1 MNKKSVLRT
10 LLIATVFAMLMSVGA
25 LANTWGPALKAASS
39 WQKVDVENATDNTI
53 LHKLV
58 IPRDGVMYFSGVEY
72 SSYSNNMYGLSF
84 SLLKSNYVPINRYGS
99 SSTYVN
105 GTDQNSSSYVREYAL
120 KKGTYY
126 LRVTNTK
133 NYRIIGKFKAV
144 NDQGNTVKKKKGT
157 KIGKKKTMTAL
168 FGAGDT
174 YNKTEW
180 FKFKLKKPKKVTLV
194 MGAYGDASYRV
205 TFYGPK
211 PFKKGDTTYVSSGYT
226 RPVKYWIQR
235 GSKKLKLKKGTY
247 YIKIQRTSN
256 DVSGY
261 CSIMWK

>member
-1 MNKKSVLRT
+1 MNKRSVLRT
-10 LLIATVFAMLMSVGA
+10 IFIAAVLTMLMSVSVWANKWGA
-25 LANTWGPALKAASS
+25 AIPVAYA
-39 WQKVDVENATDNTI
+39 QKDLYVSATDNTM
-53 LHKLV
+53 LHKV
-58 IPRDGVMYFSGVEY
+58 VVPRDGVLNITGVEHGN
-72 SSYSNNMYGLSF
+72 YSNYGLSF
-84 SLLKSNYVPINRYGS
+84 SLLKTNYVPINRYGS

-105 GTDQNSSSYVREYAL
+105 GTDVNSSSFSKQFAL
-120 KKGTYY
+120 KKGTYII
-126 LRVTNTK
+126 RVTNTK
-133 NYRIIGKFKAV
+133 RYTIRTKFKAV

-157 KIGKKKTMTAL
+157 NLKKKVTMTAL

-180 FKFKLKKPKKVTLV
+180 FKFKLKKPKKVTLT
-194 MGAYGDASYRV
+194 MSAYGDASYRV

-226 RPVKYWIQR
+226 RTVKYWIQR

-261 CSIMWK
+261 CAINWR

>member
-1 MNKKSVLRT
+1 M
-10 LLIATVFAMLMSVGA
+10 
-25 LANTWGPALKAASS
+25 
-39 WQKVDVENATDNTI
+39 
-53 LHKLV
+53 
-58 IPRDGVMYFSGVEY
+58 
-72 SSYSNNMYGLSF
+72 
-84 SLLKSNYVPINRYGS
+84 RYGS
-99 SSTYVN
+99 PSTYVD
-105 GTDQNSSSYVREYAL
+105 GTNVNSSSFAKQFAL
-120 KKGTYY
+120 KRGTYII
-126 LRVTNTK
+126 RVTNTK
-133 NYRIIGKFKAV
+133 HYTIRTKFKAV

-157 KIGKKKTMTAL
+157 KLGKKKTMTAL

-226 RPVKYWIQR
+226 RTVKYWIQR

-247 YIKIQRTSN
+247 YIKIQRTST